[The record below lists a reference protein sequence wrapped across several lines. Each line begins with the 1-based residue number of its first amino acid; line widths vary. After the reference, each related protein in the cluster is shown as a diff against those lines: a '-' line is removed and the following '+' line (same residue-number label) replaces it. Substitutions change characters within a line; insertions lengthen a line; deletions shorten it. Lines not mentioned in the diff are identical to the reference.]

1 MFKFKVEN
9 RDLINLGF
17 QLDKWGRVVAKWG
30 RETLLKA
37 DAMSEER
44 HR

>member
-30 RETLLKA
+30 KGNPAQGRCDE
-37 DAMSEER
+37 
-44 HR
+44 